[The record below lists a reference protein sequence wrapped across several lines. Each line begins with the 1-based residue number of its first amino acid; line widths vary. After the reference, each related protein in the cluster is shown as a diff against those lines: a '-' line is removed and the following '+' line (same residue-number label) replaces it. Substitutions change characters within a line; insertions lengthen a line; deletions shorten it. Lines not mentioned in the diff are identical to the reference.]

1 MKPPPS
7 LRILAP
13 LLAPLAAAWAAAGV
27 LIAAQVL

>member
-13 LLAPLAAAWAAAGV
+13 LLAPLLAAWGASGV
-27 LIAAQVL
+27 LIATQIF